1 MTPQTW
7 EPPDTIEI
15 PDKVFFRIGEVA
27 EITGVKRHVL
37 RFWEKE
43 FPRLRPPKSKT
54 NQRRYRR
61 QDIELILRIKELVWE
76 RKFTIEGA
84 RLEIKAGADRDR
96 TRLKGQQALP
106 IQEPDPQTADVA
118 VPELKVDPTIVGDLV
133 TERLPAVELGPRR
146 LDGYQIESLRTMRAE
161 LEALRDRARA
171 LRQDPE

>member
-43 FPRLRPPKSKT
+43 FRGLRPPKSRT

-61 QDIELILRIKELVWE
+61 QDIELILRIKELLWE

-84 RLEIKAGADRDR
+84 NLEIKAGADRDR

-106 IQEPDPQTADVA
+106 IQEPDPKTADPLPRT
-118 VPELKVDPTIVGDLV
+118 PEVVGDLV
-133 TERLPAVELGPRR
+133 TERLPAVELGARPLDGDR
-146 LDGYQIESLRTMRAE
+146 LDSLRVMRDE
-161 LEALRDRARA
+161 LVALRERARL
-171 LRQDPE
+171 LRHDPE